1 MINKWYV
8 LSKSVG
14 FAFKHVRKICVLADN
29 KRRRHGN
36 REQCF
41 LSVHKR
47 SCGGVLKLMG
57 ALGLGDDR
65 ANHVYLQYK
74 Q

>member
-1 MINKWYV
+1 MK
-8 LSKSVG
+8 KTE
-14 FAFKHVRKICVLADN
+14 HD
-29 KRRRHGN
+29 N

-47 SCGGVLKLMG
+47 KCGGVLKLMG
-57 ALGLGDDR
+57 ALGLGDDQ